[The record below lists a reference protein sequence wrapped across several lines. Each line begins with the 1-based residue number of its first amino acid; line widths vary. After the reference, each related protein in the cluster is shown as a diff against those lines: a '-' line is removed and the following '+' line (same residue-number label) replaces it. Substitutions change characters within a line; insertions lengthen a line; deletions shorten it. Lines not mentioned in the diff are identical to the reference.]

1 MKKLSAVICL
11 LSLFVFLTGTAFAQK
26 NANAYFLLDTDLK
39 TSGYQGM
46 GEVLNIG
53 ASARVGFAVY
63 AMQWQEAAGFT
74 VLLEWDG
81 AKATY
86 RASEGGPDIV
96 DNDIAINGEATF
108 TLPAETNILAGST
121 ITAGTRDETGLYTN
135 SYALSGAA
143 ASTSAEGLVF
153 FAVLRT
159 VAGFQPTDALTVK
172 ASVTVSDAGGNTR
185 FLGTRFFHVN
195 QSVDVK
201 PATWKEVKE
210 QFKDF

>member
-11 LSLFVFLTGTAFAQK
+11 LFLFVFLTGTAFAQK

-39 TSGYQGM
+39 TTGYQGM

-53 ASARVGFAVY
+53 ESAKVGFAIY
-63 AMQWQEAAGFT
+63 AKQWEESKGFV
-74 VLLEWDG
+74 VLFEWDG
-81 AKATY
+81 TKATY
-86 RASEGGPDIV
+86 RASESGPDVV
-96 DNDIAINGEATF
+96 DNDIAINGVATF
-108 TLPAETNILAGST
+108 TLPAEKNILGGST
-121 ITAGTRDETGLYTN
+121 ITAGTRDEAGIYTN
-135 SYALSGAA
+135 AYALSGGTAA
-143 ASTSAEGLVF
+143 TAPEGLIFLAVF
-153 FAVLRT
+153 RT
-159 VAGFQPTDALTVK
+159 VAGFQATNALTIK
-172 ASVTVSDAGGNTR
+172 ASVTVSDKDGNER